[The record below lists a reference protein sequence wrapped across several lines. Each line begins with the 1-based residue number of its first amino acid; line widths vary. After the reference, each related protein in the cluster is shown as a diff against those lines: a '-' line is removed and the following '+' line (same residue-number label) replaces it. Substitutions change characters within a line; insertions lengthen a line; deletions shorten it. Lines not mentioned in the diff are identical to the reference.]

1 MIYPLIVRQKDNG
14 NYEIISGHRRK
25 KACELA
31 GIEEVP
37 VIVKD
42 LTDDEAII
50 YMVDSNKQREK
61 VLPSEKAFAYKMR
74 LDAEK
79 RKAGRPKKENSAPVE
94 QNFENKTTRDKI
106 ADDMGESSSNVQ
118 RYIRLTELIPEL
130 LEYVDSERIGLRP
143 AVEISYLREEEQYV
157 LLNSIKLLDSTPTLS
172 QAIDLR
178 KRSQENSLTAEYI
191 DKILQQE
198 KPNQVEK
205 IKLDSKRVHKILPK
219 HLKSDKDI
227 ENFIIKCI
235 EEHNQREK
243 NKSRVR

>member
-1 MIYPLIVRQKDNG
+1 MIYPLIVRKKDSG

-25 KACELA
+25 RACELA
-31 GIEEVP
+31 GIKEIP
-37 VIVKD
+37 VIVKE

-61 VLPSEKAFAYKMR
+61 ILPSEKAFAYKMR
-74 LDAEK
+74 LEAEK
-79 RKAGRPKKENSAPVE
+79 RQGQRNDLTSSPVATKLE
-94 QNFENKTTRDKI
+94 SNRT
-106 ADDMGESSSNVQ
+106 ADEVGKMYGEGKDNVY
-118 RYIRLTELIPEL
+118 RYIRLTELIPEIL
-130 LEYVDSERIGLRP
+130 DYVDNEKIALRP
-143 AVEISYLREEEQYV
+143 AVEISYLKEDEQYV
-157 LLNSIKLLDSTPTLS
+157 LLSSIKFLDSTPTLA
-172 QAIDLR
+172 QAIDMR

-191 DKILQQE
+191 DKVMAQE

-205 IKLDSKRVHKILPK
+205 IKLDSGRLSKILPK
-219 HLKSDKDI
+219 NLTSNKDI

>member
-79 RKAGRPKKENSAPVE
+79 RQGKRTDLTSAPVGQKLE
-94 QNFENKTTRDKI
+94 KKTTREKI
-106 ADDMGESSSNVQ
+106 AKDMGESASNVQ

-130 LEYVDSERIGLRP
+130 LEYVDEEKIALRP
-143 AVEISYLREEEQYV
+143 AVEISYLKKEEQCV
-157 LLNSIKLLDSTPTLS
+157 LLNTIKGFDCTPSLA
-172 QAIDLR
+172 QAIDMR
-178 KRSQENSLTAEYI
+178 KRSQENSLKAEDI
-191 DKILQQE
+191 DKIMEQQ
-198 KPNQVEK
+198 KANQIEK
-205 IKLDSKRVHKILPK
+205 IKLNSERITKVLPK
-219 HLKSDKDI
+219 NITGTQNI